1 MKGERKVR
9 NEAIRIRIEAV
20 PRVVS
25 NNTCLKIRVLLK
37 WECIKTKPAY
47 PISAVGAGVACP
59 KTQSKL
65 FSDKQTSSLQTKR
78 QHYPRFDTLPKKISK
93 GNYPAIQL
101 TSLTATNLQS
111 FVRQCHINKT
121 STTVRRILSQ
131 YCSDFNSSFGVFGY
145 HIKITSSTCSR
156 QLIT

>member
-1 MKGERKVR
+1 MKYRRKHISKQ
-9 NEAIRIRIEAV
+9 EGS
-20 PRVVS
+20 VS
-25 NNTCLKIRVLLK
+25 KLK
-37 WECIKTKPAY
+37 W
-47 PISAVGAGVACP
+47 PIQLSAVGAGVACP
-59 KTQSKL
+59 KIQSKL
-65 FSDKQTSSLQTKR
+65 FSGERTSPLQTKR

-131 YCSDFNSSFGVFGY
+131 YCSDFNGSFGVFGY